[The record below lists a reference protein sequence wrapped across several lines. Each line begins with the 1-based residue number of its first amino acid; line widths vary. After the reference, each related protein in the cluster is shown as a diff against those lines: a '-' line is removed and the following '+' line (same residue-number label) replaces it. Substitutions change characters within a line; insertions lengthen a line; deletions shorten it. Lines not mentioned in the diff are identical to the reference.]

1 MVSNVKILEPT
12 HQRKNFL
19 LSLSGFAHLVHDG
32 FTDTLFILLP
42 IWANAFGLAYAEVG
56 ALKMIMSSVLSSF
69 QMPAGILS
77 EKYGERGILA
87 FGTIVAALG
96 FILLCF
102 VSNFVGL
109 ALCLAMIGLGAST
122 QHPLAS
128 TLVSK
133 NFFENK
139 RSALGIYN
147 FSGDMGKVIFPMSVS
162 AISATFSWI
171 TGTFVVGLVGVTAG
185 VVIYFGL
192 YHIGLGGVEK
202 KQKKINIDKIKGW
215 AITDI
220 TGFSC
225 LSAISMIDTSVRLGF
240 LTYLPFLLIEKG
252 AELGAIGFAL
262 TLVFAGGAV
271 GKLVCGVAAERF
283 GIIKTMALTEIAT
296 AVGIFVLIF
305 SSLLPAMILLPFL
318 GLALNG
324 TSSVL
329 YGTVGDFVDE
339 RRQARAFGLFYTLAI
354 GAGAVSPFFY
364 GLISD
369 RWGLDFCFVMLAAS
383 LAFVIPLFFPLSERL
398 ARV

>member
-1 MVSNVKILEPT
+1 MVSNVVNIEVSHQKKKI
-12 HQRKNFL
+12 L

-32 FTDTLFILLP
+32 FTDTLFILFP
-42 IWANAFGLAYAEVG
+42 IWANAFGLAYTEVG

-77 EKYGERGILA
+77 EKYGERCILA
-87 FGTIVAALG
+87 IGTILTAFG

-102 VSNFVGL
+102 VSSFVGL
-109 ALCLAMIGLGAST
+109 ALCLAIIGLGAST

-133 NFFENK
+133 YFSENK

-147 FSGDMGKVIFPMSVS
+147 FSGDIGKVIFPISVS
-162 AISATFSWI
+162 AISVTFSWLM
-171 TGTFVVGLVGVTAG
+171 GTFVVGLIGITAG
-185 VVIYFGL
+185 IAIYFGL
-192 YHIGLGGVEK
+192 YRIGLGGAEEK
-202 KQKKINIDKIKGW
+202 PKKIILDKINGW
-215 AITDI
+215 AITDMR
-220 TGFSC
+220 GFSC

-240 LTYLPFLLIEKG
+240 LTYLPFLLIKKG
-252 AELGAIGFAL
+252 AELSTIGFAL
-262 TLVFAGGAV
+262 TLVFAGGAA
-271 GKLVCGVAAERF
+271 GKLICGVAAERF

-296 AVGIFVLIF
+296 ALGILILIF

-329 YGTVGDFVDE
+329 YGSVGDFVDE

-354 GAGAVSPFFY
+354 GAGAISPFFY

-369 RWGLDFCFVMLAAS
+369 RWGLEVCFSILAAS

>member
-1 MVSNVKILEPT
+1 MVSNIATIEVP
-12 HQRKNFL
+12 HQRKKIL

-42 IWANAFGLAYAEVG
+42 IWANAFGLVYAEVG

-69 QMPAGILS
+69 QMPFGILS
-77 EKYGERGILA
+77 EKYGERGVLA
-87 FGTIVAALG
+87 FGTILAALG

-102 VSNFVGL
+102 VSSFIGL
-109 ALCLAMIGLGAST
+109 ALCLAIIGLGAST

-128 TLVSK
+128 TLVSRY
-133 NFFENK
+133 FVENK
-139 RSALGIYN
+139 RSGLGIYN
-147 FSGDMGKVIFPMSVS
+147 FCGDMGKVVFPISVS
-162 AISATFSWI
+162 AISVTFSWI
-171 TGTFVVGLVGVTAG
+171 TGVFVVGLVGVIAG

-192 YHIGLGGVEK
+192 YRIGLGGVEEK
-202 KQKKINIDKIKGW
+202 RKKISLDKISGW
-215 AITDI
+215 AITDV

-225 LSAISMIDTSVRLGF
+225 LSAISMIDTSVRLAF
-240 LTYLPFLLIEKG
+240 LTYLPFLLTEKG
-252 AELGAIGFAL
+252 AELGTIGFVL
-262 TLVFAGGAV
+262 TLVFAGGAL
-271 GKLVCGVAAERF
+271 GKLVCGLAAERL

-296 AVGIFVLIF
+296 AVGILVLIF
-305 SSLLPAMILLPFL
+305 SPLLPAMILLPFL

-354 GAGAVSPFFY
+354 GAGAVSPFLY

-369 RWGLDFCFVMLAAS
+369 WWGLDFCFIILAAS

-398 ARV
+398 ARA